1 MKPVSWP
8 QAFVITIAIAA
19 VTILAA
25 IGADTTPVV
34 GVIVT
39 VIGGLLIGGLQ
50 TIKDQTNGNQSR
62 LIDELSAARK
72 EMAEYHKRSND
83 AS

>member
-25 IGADTTPVV
+25 MGADTTPVV

-50 TIKDQTNGNQSR
+50 TIKDQTNGAQGR

-72 EMAEYHKRSND
+72 EMAEYHREKSEK
-83 AS
+83 